1 VGSITITRVSGITSS
16 SISCDVSDTASECT
30 AETIEENPADVK
42 APRSMDAL
50 IKNVLSRSKGYSF
63 LNDGS
68 FAK

>member
-30 AETIEENPADVK
+30 TETIEENPADVK
-42 APRSMDAL
+42 ALRSMDTL
-50 IKNVLSRSKGYSF
+50 IKNVLSRSKGNSF